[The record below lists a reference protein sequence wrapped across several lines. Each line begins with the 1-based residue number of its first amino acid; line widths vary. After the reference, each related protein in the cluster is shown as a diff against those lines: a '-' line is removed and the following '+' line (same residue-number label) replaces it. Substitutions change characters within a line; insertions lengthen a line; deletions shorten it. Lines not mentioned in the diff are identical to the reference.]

1 MLSDPTRLRLL
12 LCIRNCPNTANSI
25 TERDWTLDLVRSL
38 SVRCAA
44 DDDCPAGCG
53 FARHAVP
60 AEASTV
66 VRMNGRSDVAGPDAC
81 LVRVVDRE
89 RVAAVREAM
98 PPAPDVEQAADVF
111 ALLGDP
117 NRLRLLVAL
126 LEGGEMCVCDL
137 AAAAGMSESAA
148 SHAVRWLRAHRI
160 VSAPRR
166 AGRMMYY
173 RLEDVHVR
181 MLMDVGLTHSQHTRA
196 LHPER
201 EGT

>member
-1 MLSDPTRLRLL
+1 MNNHSDDVL
-12 LCIRNCPNTANSI
+12 A
-25 TERDWTLDLVRSL
+25 
-38 SVRCAA
+38 AA
-44 DDDCPAGCG
+44 DD
-53 FARHAVP
+53 
-60 AEASTV
+60 
-66 VRMNGRSDVAGPDAC
+66 C

-89 RVAAVREAM
+89 RVAAVQAAM
-98 PPAPDVEQAADVF
+98 PPAEDVAQVADVF

-117 NRLRLLVAL
+117 NRVRLLVAL

-137 AAAAGMSESAA
+137 AAAARMSESAA

-166 AGRMMYY
+166 QGRMMYY
-173 RLEDVHVR
+173 RLEDEHVR
-181 MLMDVGLTHSQHTRA
+181 ELLGLALSHAQHTHA